1 MKLKID
7 SGMETR
13 LPNST
18 QFGRKS
24 LFITSEESWGIT
36 SEFKLNTVKN
46 EFLSFNAH
54 SYFKYNFGEK
64 ELKTNFFNENVIL
77 SDCRKRVLHY

>member
-13 LPNST
+13 LSNST
-18 QFGRKS
+18 QFGLKS

-46 EFLSFNAH
+46 KFLSFNAH
-54 SYFKYNFGEK
+54 SYFKYILGEK
-64 ELKTNFFNENVIL
+64 ELKTPFFNINVIL
-77 SDCRKRVLHY
+77 SDCRKRVLNN